1 MDTLHVSY
9 FTFLLILSSGFEP
22 NLTNINFLFDLLHH
36 LCLVVF
42 FSAAAD
48 MFLFALTE
56 QR

>member
-22 NLTNINFLFDLLHH
+22 NLTNNNFLFDLLHH